1 MKKLK
6 FKKSL
11 KPQAPSLTG
20 DLGSCRMILMSSFG
34 GFPDDKFAKPP
45 QQSKEKMKEINY
57 KNKTIK
63 LPWKLANTEVSTE
76 LVTRQNPFSGQSIQ
90 LPEFA
95 AVIYDKTIELNL
107 KAERKDSATG
117 QPPGIS
123 EHQDDWQLVRNGL
136 DWFRQHFAREYMV
149 LLD

>member
-1 MKKLK
+1 MKQTIKY
-6 FKKSL
+6 
-11 KPQAPSLTG
+11 
-20 DLGSCRMILMSSFG
+20 
-34 GFPDDKFAKPP
+34 
-45 QQSKEKMKEINY
+45 N
-57 KNKTIK
+57 NKTMK
-63 LPWKLANTEVSTE
+63 LPYTLTAGETSTE
-76 LVTRQNPFSGQSIQ
+76 LVTRQNPFSGQSIE

-123 EHQDDWQLVRNGL
+123 EHQDDWQKVRNGL
-136 DWFRQHFAREYMV
+136 NFFRSHFAKEYMV